1 MSINSCTSATFC
13 CIRVLMKY
21 YKTPWSFAWNCRI
34 THLIKQLI
42 PKTTNRLEKM
52 HNPQKSQQWRALS
65 RRAQV
70 RFSTGNNPP
79 VTFSRCWRP
88 TQWAH
93 LGPDQCPEDVRMIYA
108 PAVRPCL
115 RTGDIGWGVRSAVR
129 HVLGHGRDKPG
140 SPDRVRTAPCRLD
153 VNPACS
159 DYRTEPFPDLHSCQM
174 MLLYE
179 LNKQ

>member
-13 CIRVLMKY
+13 CIQVLMKY
-21 YKTPWSFAWNCRI
+21 CKTPWSFAWNCRI
-34 THLIKQLI
+34 THLIKTVNTQNYRQTGKNAQPAKI
-42 PKTTNRLEKM
+42 T
-52 HNPQKSQQWRALS
+52 QQWRARS

-79 VTFSRCWRP
+79 VTFSRWP